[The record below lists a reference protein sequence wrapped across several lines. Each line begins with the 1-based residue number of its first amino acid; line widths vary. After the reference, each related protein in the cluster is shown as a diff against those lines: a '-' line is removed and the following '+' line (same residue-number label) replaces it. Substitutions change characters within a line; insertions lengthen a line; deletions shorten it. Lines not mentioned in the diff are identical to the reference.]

1 MQKGA
6 IMLDPINNPVHRIRL
21 TCGDTDMPYWLEDS
35 MYEYALSVANGNE
48 KAATKQCAQYI
59 LAALSRNAHE
69 KLVQIEIYGREYFEN
84 YREFIM
90 TVIRNPASGAVAPI
104 PYGGAV
110 PRASGDEPLIVM
122 MEKAEKNCSPRQRG

>member
-1 MQKGA
+1 
-6 IMLDPINNPVHRIRL
+6 MLDPINNPVDRIRL
-21 TCGDTDMPYWLEDS
+21 TCGDTETPYWLENG
-35 MYEYALSVANGNE
+35 MYEYALTVANGNE

-90 TVIRNPASGAVAPI
+90 SVIRNPASGGVAPI
-104 PYGGAV
+104 PYAGGVMKEEPCQLIAN
-110 PRASGDEPLIVM
+110 GDVNTYKPPL
-122 MEKAEKNCSPRQRG
+122 KTKRGRML